1 MGVDM
6 MPLVIAYALNL
17 LDYAITAYWVNLY
30 GSDIEANP
38 FMRWAFENNIAWAVK
53 IIAVGGLF
61 ALVGYLVKRYHKCAW
76 AGKFLAVAYGLI
88 VLYHIALSIFA
99 ITL

>member
-1 MGVDM
+1 MVS
-6 MPLVIAYALNL
+6 LVIAYALNL

-30 GSDIEANP
+30 GTSIEANP

-53 IIAVGGLF
+53 IFAVGGLF
-61 ALVGYLVKRYHKCAW
+61 GLVGYLVKRYNKCRW
-76 AGKFLAVAYGLI
+76 AGKFLCVVYALLLG
-88 VLYHIALSIFA
+88 YHLMLFG